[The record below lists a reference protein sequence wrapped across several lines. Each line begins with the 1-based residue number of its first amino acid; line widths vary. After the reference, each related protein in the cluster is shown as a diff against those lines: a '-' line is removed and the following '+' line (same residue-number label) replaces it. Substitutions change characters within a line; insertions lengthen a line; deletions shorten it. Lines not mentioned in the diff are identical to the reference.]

1 VLLSEGVELDCRLSN
16 DGELIDGTNNKLS
29 DYNNSLLALANVC
42 NFSNIGR
49 LLLLAASGCNKI
61 TCISTLGYSIVSSVS
76 VVKGIASFVFE
87 SSFSK
92 F

>member
-29 DYNNSLLALANVC
+29 DYNNSLLAFANVC

-49 LLLLAASGCNKI
+49 LLLLAASGCKRI
-61 TCISTLGYSIVSSVS
+61 T
-76 VVKGIASFVFE
+76 
-87 SSFSK
+87 
-92 F
+92 

>member
-1 VLLSEGVELDCRLSN
+1 MLLSEGVELDCRQSN
-16 DGELIDGTNNKLS
+16 DGELIDGTRSRLS
-29 DYNNSLLALANVC
+29 VCNNSLLPFAKVC

-49 LLLLAASGCNKI
+49 LLLLAASGCKRI
-61 TCISTLGYSIVSSVS
+61 TCISTLGYSMVSSVS